1 MEHKLKGILS
11 PIKALKGTLSNK
23 LISGE
28 TYTGPKVTIYADG
41 HAEKF
46 TCSVCGRT
54 YISRGKHDPGNLCRD
69 CEAEKKAKVIG
80 GPVGDK

>member
-1 MEHKLKGILS
+1 MILDKLKN
-11 PIKALKGTLSNK
+11 AFNV
-23 LISGE
+23 
-28 TYTGPKVTIYADG
+28 PKVTIYADG

-54 YISRGKHDPGNLCRD
+54 YISRGIHDPGNLCRD
-69 CEAEKKAKVIG
+69 CEAEKKAKIIG